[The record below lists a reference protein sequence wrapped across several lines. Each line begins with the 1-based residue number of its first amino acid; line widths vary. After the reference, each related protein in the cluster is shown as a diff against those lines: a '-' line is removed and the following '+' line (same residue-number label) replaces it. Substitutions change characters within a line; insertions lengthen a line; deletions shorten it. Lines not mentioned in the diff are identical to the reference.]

1 MSERRLIFFST
12 TGPDADNAA
21 WRPITLAGRAVKN
34 GLVCEVVL
42 AGAAT
47 GLMRREVRAR
57 LEGRPLQA
65 YETIKAAGVPVWLSP
80 G

>member
-1 MSERRLIFFST
+1 MSQRKLIFFST
-12 TGPDADNAA
+12 TGPDADDAA
-21 WRPITLAGRAVKN
+21 WRPVTLAARAVKN
-34 GLVCEVVL
+34 GLECETVL

-57 LEGRPLQA
+57 LEGRPLAA
-65 YETIKAAGVPVWLSP
+65 YEAITTAEVPVWLSP

>member
-1 MSERRLIFFST
+1 MPQRKLIFFST
-12 TGPDADNAA
+12 TGPDADSAA
-21 WRPITLAGRAVKN
+21 WRPVTMAARAVKN
-34 GLVCEVVL
+34 GLECEVVL

-57 LEGRPLQA
+57 LEGRQLEA
-65 YETIKAAGVPVWLSP
+65 YEAVRTAGVPVWLSP

>member
-1 MSERRLIFFST
+1 MTQRKLIFFST

-21 WRPITLAGRAVKN
+21 WRAVTFAARAVKN
-34 GLVCEVVL
+34 GLECEIVL

-57 LEGRPLQA
+57 LEGRQLEA
-65 YETIKAAGVPVWLSP
+65 YEAITAAGVPLWLSP